1 MKAVHAFVYGK
12 VQGVFF
18 RASTEEE
25 ARRLGL
31 AGWVRNRGDGSVE
44 VFAQGDDAAVD
55 ALVAWLHEGPPL
67 ARVERVV
74 VRQVEPDAALHSFTV
89 RPSVR

>member
-1 MKAVHAFVYGK
+1 MKAIRARVHGR

-31 AGWVRNRGDGSVE
+31 SGWVRNRRDGSVE
-44 VFAQGDDAAVD
+44 VFAQGAPEAVE
-55 ALVAWLHEGPPL
+55 ALLAWLHEGPPL
-67 ARVERVV
+67 AEV
-74 VRQVEPDAALHSFTV
+74 VRVDWEEVEPEPGRSGFVVLPTV
-89 RPSVR
+89 